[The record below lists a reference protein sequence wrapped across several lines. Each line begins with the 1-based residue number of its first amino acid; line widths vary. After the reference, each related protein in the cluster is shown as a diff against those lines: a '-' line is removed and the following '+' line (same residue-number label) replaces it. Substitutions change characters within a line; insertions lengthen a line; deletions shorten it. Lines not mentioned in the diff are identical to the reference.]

1 MDPSAR
7 HPDDVAGAA
16 PRLDPDV
23 EAHVVALLA
32 AAADV
37 GPMPERFARRI
48 EAALADE
55 VRLRVEPGPLLAA
68 DRDRDVI
75 SPLGSHRRQPTSW
88 LAVAAV
94 AAAAAVV
101 AVGGSALH
109 ATKRSNGAAAIRDTV
124 SNVSTVSA
132 APSSPTSTGASAPA
146 TGVGNPHI
154 QLSTTAYDA
163 GNLAMGARRLLQG
176 PVTPLDPLAAE
187 APTIGPIGTPVGL
200 ASCLDALGVTDADA
214 VSADIA
220 TFQGRPA
227 TVVVVTRAGRS
238 TAWAVERSCSRGA
251 PGILADATPVP

>member
-1 MDPSAR
+1 MDPPAR
-7 HPDDVAGAA
+7 NRVSHHPDVEGAA

-32 AAADV
+32 AAPDV

-55 VRLRVEPGPLLAA
+55 VRLRVDPGPLSGV

-75 SPLGSHRRQPTSW
+75 GPLLSHRRQPTSRM
-88 LAVAAV
+88 AVAAV

-109 ATKRSNGAAAIRDTV
+109 ATKRPNGAAAIRDTV
-124 SNVSTVSA
+124 STA
-132 APSSPTSTGASAPA
+132 APSSPTATGASAPA
-146 TGVGNPHI
+146 TAIGNPHI

-163 GNLAMGARRLLQG
+163 GNLALGARRLLQS

-187 APTIGPIGTPVGL
+187 APAIGPIGTPVGL

-227 TVVVVTRAGRS
+227 TVVVVTRAGRA